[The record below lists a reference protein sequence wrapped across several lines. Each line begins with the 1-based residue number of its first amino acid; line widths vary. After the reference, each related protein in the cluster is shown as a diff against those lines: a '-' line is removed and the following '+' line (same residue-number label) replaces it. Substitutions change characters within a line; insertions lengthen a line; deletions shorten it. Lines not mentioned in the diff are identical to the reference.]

1 MKIRPVAVELFHA
14 DGRTD
19 MMRLISA
26 YHNFANA
33 PKKEHG
39 IFIHDKYADIMTLWR
54 DAIVTRISLLSST

>member
-1 MKIRPVAVELFHA
+1 MKIRPVAVEVFHE

-19 MMRLISA
+19 MMKLTGA

-33 PKKEHG
+33 PKKGHR